1 MPKVTPGLTA
11 RLYARAAIPLSSIL
25 ACVRA
30 LAIEMSAHQASDTNL
45 SEGQRVNAVLGS
57 DLHADGAAALGIP
70 CSLSTDLNGLVD
82 LVVVARG
89 EDAEVVGGS
98 DGSVVHAVLVAN
110 GGGVPG
116 DSGFLDIVT
125 SFTTDDEALVAN
137 DSVYGGGR
145 ALEEVGE
152 SAEVERGLL
161 EVEVEFGTG
170 GLGVGLEGGQSLGL
184 EALGDVV
191 VELELGVEHVE
202 GGPAEGTGDACAR
215 ICHQRLYGGG

>member
-1 MPKVTPGLTA
+1 MAYFDLLTSVS
-11 RLYARAAIPLSSIL
+11 RKERA
-25 ACVRA
+25 
-30 LAIEMSAHQASDTNL
+30 ENTNL
-45 SEGQRVNAVLGS
+45 SEGQRVDAVLGS
-57 DLHADGAAALGIP
+57 DLHADGAAALGVP
-70 CSLSTDLNGLVD
+70 CSLSTNLDGLVN
-82 LVVVARG
+82 LVVVAGR

-98 DGSVVHAVLVAN
+98 DGGVVHAVLVAN
-110 GGGVPG
+110 GGRVPG
-116 DSGFLDIVT
+116 DSGLLDVVT

-161 EVEVEFGTG
+161 EVEVELGTS
-170 GLGVGLEGGQSLGL
+170 GLGVRLEGGQSLGL
-184 EALGDVV
+184 EAFSDVV